1 MKKILFALLFT
12 FVVLSSFRCNKSED
26 STPYSIRDYSEQ
38 FAADSITLEGYLDSH
53 KMTVDA
59 NGNVSFDTLQPGDLN
74 IKHQPEFQLDSAT
87 VTYQNVAHK
96 FFYIKLDEG
105 TKKQPTAVDSVFVS
119 YKAYGIEKETNSTT
133 NVTSYS
139 ETAIDA
145 SPNPVWFKVQD
156 LVPGWGY
163 LLPYIKSGSVTYN
176 GTNNVFSGYGNIV
189 FFLPS
194 GLGYYN
200 SSAGF
205 LPQYTPLIFSVKL
218 YEVFYRDHD
227 GDKVKS
233 KDEISAAYAASTGYV
248 PFHSSPLNSLSD
260 TDGDGKIDMYDEDDD
275 GDHYLTKYEIRYS
288 VTTGTPPNQVTNY
301 YFYPFDGAAVD
312 DPSTPDVDETRGIP
326 RKYTGTQDIYGQ
338 STVAADY
345 TDPGRLRRHL
355 DPSCNNINK

>member
-1 MKKILFALLFT
+1 MKKILFALFFT
-12 FVVLSSFRCNKSED
+12 FVVLSSFRCNKSD
-26 STPYSIRDYSEQ
+26 DPATYSVRDYGEQ
-38 FAADSITLEGYLDSH
+38 FAADLITMDAYIDSH

-59 NGNVSFDTLQPGDLN
+59 NGNVAFSDLATGEQSIRQQTTYPLQ
-74 IKHQPEFQLDSAT
+74 EAT
-87 VTYQNVAHK
+87 VTFQNVAHK
-96 FFYIKLDEG
+96 FYYIKLDEG

-218 YEVFYRDHD
+218 YDVFYRDHD

-275 GDHYLTKYEIRYS
+275 GDHFLTKFEIRVSSALNSHNKHQYYS
-288 VTTGTPPNQVTNY
+288 FDDTYTTDVYTEY
-301 YFYPFDGAAVD
+301 I
-312 DPSTPDVDETRGIP
+312 STQIPDCSGNT
-326 RKYTGTQDIYGQ
+326 T
-338 STVAADY
+338 ST
-345 TDPGRLRRHL
+345 TRLRRHL
-355 DPSCNNINK
+355 DKNCTIVNP